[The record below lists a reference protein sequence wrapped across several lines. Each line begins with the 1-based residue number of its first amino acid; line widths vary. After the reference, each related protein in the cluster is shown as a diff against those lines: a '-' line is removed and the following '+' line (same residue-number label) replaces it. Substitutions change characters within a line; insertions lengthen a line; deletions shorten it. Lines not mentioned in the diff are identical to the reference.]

1 MAHFASVFSLYL
13 IVYSETNKVML
24 GLLYFACEFQ
34 LQLAFGYV
42 PIALEFFAILF
53 LIAELLK
60 YFQEKKC
67 NTYVF
72 WCGKILIYYD
82 SFDCPHQPHPCCFI
96 IPIGKSCFFF
106 YYVENYTFTRMHHW
120 KCMCQIILSCFILNG
135 MQKSFTCALAKCL
148 IFFII

>member
-106 YYVENYTFTRMHHW
+106 IMW
-120 KCMCQIILSCFILNG
+120 KTILSPGCITENACARLFYPA
-135 MQKSFTCALAKCL
+135 SF
-148 IFFII
+148 